1 MVCLKSHIHVI
12 LRMIKFVNGFYM
24 KPKCLNCQK
33 NISLSWFVVA
43 RMSTK
48 FRCTDCGALHEFTQR
63 HKLIGIVAVIPLLF
77 LVNVLEPLVTISI
90 LRFVIVLAIAVT
102 VMIFIPKQ
110 HTLSEHDILK
120 KDEDKK

>member
-1 MVCLKSHIHVI
+1 
-12 LRMIKFVNGFYM
+12 
-24 KPKCLNCQK
+24 
-33 NISLSWFVVA
+33 
-43 RMSTK
+43 MSTK

-77 LVNVLEPLVTISI
+77 IVNVLEPLVTISI

-110 HTLSEHDILK
+110 HTLSVYDILK